1 MKAGKSQR
9 EEIYLEMLS
18 VLQLRLIL
26 LFEVLGSLS
35 LGRIELAEV
44 SFIVIKPLT
53 VLMDNVLSD
62 IVKERPVVRSDVHEL

>member
-1 MKAGKSQR
+1 
-9 EEIYLEMLS
+9 LEMLS